1 MQITYQKNDGS
12 IIYRLR
18 KTMLPYNIGDTT
30 SMGWKVLNI
39 EYKYK
44 DKYYQVYQYYML
56 ISKDRERYKRKQQIK
71 NFCIKG
77 TKSLLYYIIGI
88 YIINLIN
95 ILLG

>member
-18 KTMLPYNIGDTT
+18 KTMIPYDIGDTT

-44 DKYYQVYQYYML
+44 DKYYQEYQYYML

-71 NFCIKG
+71 NFCIES
-77 TKSLLYYIIGI
+77 TKSLLYYIIWI

>member
-18 KTMLPYNIGDTT
+18 KTMLPYDIGDTT

-56 ISKDRERYKRKQQIK
+56 ISKDRERYKRKQQII
-71 NFCIKG
+71 NFCIKS
-77 TKSLLYYIIGI
+77 TKSLLYYIIWI